1 MTIHNLKNQ
10 SNLRLVKVI
19 STKEKKKWLDR
30 FTSSYSG
37 GVTVPSVEIFKD
49 HICEFYVAVER
60 GKECG
65 YIRLLNLNI
74 QSPSCQ
80 NPTFRIALE
89 AYVKPPYRKNGILR
103 FMLEEGVKRL
113 QVQAIRIDADRYEKN
128 YRYYQTLGFTFGYRD
143 PMGYPST
150 VYLESAREF
159 LIKSSN
165 DKEASNDE
173 DFRKVA

>member
-1 MTIHNLKNQ
+1 MNIESLKNH
-10 SNLRLVKVI
+10 SDLRLVKVI
-19 STKEKKKWLDR
+19 KTKEKKKWLDR

-49 HICEFYVAVER
+49 HICEFYVAVEG

-74 QSPSCQ
+74 QNYSCQ
-80 NPTFRIALE
+80 NKTFRIALE

-128 YRYYQTLGFTFGYRD
+128 YRYYQTLGFTFGDRD

-159 LIKSSN
+159 FLKTSN
-165 DKEASNDE
+165 AKEATNDR

>member
-1 MTIHNLKNQ
+1 M
-10 SNLRLVKVI
+10 
-19 STKEKKKWLDR
+19 
-30 FTSSYSG
+30 
-37 GVTVPSVEIFKD
+37 
-49 HICEFYVAVER
+49 AVEG

-74 QSPSCQ
+74 QIPSCQ
-80 NPTFRIALE
+80 NSTFRIALE
-89 AYVKPPYRKNGILR
+89 AYVKPPYRKHGILR

-128 YRYYQTLGFTFGYRD
+128 YRYYQSLGFTFGYRD

-159 LIKSSN
+159 FIKSSN
-165 DKEASNDE
+165 DKEASNDT

>member
-10 SNLRLVKVI
+10 SDLRLVKVI

-49 HICEFYVAVER
+49 HICEFYVAVEG

-74 QSPSCQ
+74 QIPSCQ
-80 NPTFRIALE
+80 NSPFRIALE
-89 AYVKPPYRKNGILR
+89 AYVKPPYRKHGILR
-103 FMLEEGVKRL
+103 FMLEEGIKRL

-128 YRYYQTLGFTFGYRD
+128 YRYYQSLGFTFGYRD

-150 VYLESAREF
+150 VYLESAREI

-165 DKEASNDE
+165 DKEASNDT

>member
-1 MTIHNLKNQ
+1 M
-10 SNLRLVKVI
+10 
-19 STKEKKKWLDR
+19 
-30 FTSSYSG
+30 
-37 GVTVPSVEIFKD
+37 
-49 HICEFYVAVER
+49 
-60 GKECG
+60 
-65 YIRLLNLNI
+65 
-74 QSPSCQ
+74 
-80 NPTFRIALE
+80 
-89 AYVKPPYRKNGILR
+89 ILR

-128 YRYYQTLGFTFGYRD
+128 YRYYQSLGFTFGYRD

-165 DKEASNDE
+165 DKEASNDT